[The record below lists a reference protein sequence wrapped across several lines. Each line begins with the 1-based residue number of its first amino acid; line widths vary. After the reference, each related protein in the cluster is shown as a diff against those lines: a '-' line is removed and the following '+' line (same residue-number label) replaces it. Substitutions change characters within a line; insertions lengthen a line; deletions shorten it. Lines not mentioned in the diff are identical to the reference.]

1 MDATLDMDGGLK
13 EAITN
18 VSDLDRWCDLAE
30 RVCGWAIA
38 HRGPV
43 DSRVLANWQ
52 LASDVG
58 GEEALFH
65 CGDEA
70 QGFVRFISL
79 NVVKDRLRIRA
90 SSTRP
95 L

>member
-1 MDATLDMDGGLK
+1 MSLTWIVGAICGARLRLDHSPSGGRRLPCARK
-13 EAITN
+13 
-18 VSDLDRWCDLAE
+18 
-30 RVCGWAIA
+30 
-38 HRGPV
+38 
-43 DSRVLANWQ
+43 

-70 QGFVRFISL
+70 QGFVRFINL
-79 NVVKDRLRIRA
+79 NGVKDRLRIRA